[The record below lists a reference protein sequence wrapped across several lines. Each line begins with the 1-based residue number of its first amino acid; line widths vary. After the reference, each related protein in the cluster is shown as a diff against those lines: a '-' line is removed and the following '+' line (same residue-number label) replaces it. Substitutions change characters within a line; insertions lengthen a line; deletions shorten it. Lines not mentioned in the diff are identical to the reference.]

1 MKIRDIYLR
10 KGSFIVSAVI
20 VLLCVA
26 VTTISQLVP
35 SMYKVFA
42 FTYPVKYPWQLI
54 TYQFQHGMTTE
65 LLPADFSYSAAQLTI
80 GHLIF
85 NLLLAIPFGIL
96 VEKVIGSRKFL
107 VMAVAAWVVDI
118 ILIFTAAYFTTPAGE
133 ETVSCGASGL
143 VFSFMPIGMYILF
156 VLGKKYGFKNL
167 LKQVSF
173 YLLLPIAIA
182 TLVFA
187 LSPNAGGVAGI
198 WSMILHLLGLSCGV
212 LFTVIYRKKIW
223 ENTSKTDME

>member
-1 MKIRDIYLR
+1 MVNAVLF
-10 KGSFIVSAVI
+10 GSFIIMLILNVPIAVA
-20 VLLCVA
+20 LGL
-26 VTTISQLVP
+26 
-35 SMYKVFA
+35 
-42 FTYPVKYPWQLI
+42 
-54 TYQFQHGMTTE
+54 
-65 LLPADFSYSAAQLTI
+65 SAALTLLYAGVPLSI
-80 GHLIF
+80 IAINIYSGQAKF
-85 NLLLAIPFGIL
+85 LLLAIPFGIL
-96 VEKVIGSRKFL
+96 VEKVIGSRRFL

-118 ILIFTAAYFTTPAGE
+118 ILIFTAAYFTTPTGE

-156 VLGKKYGFKNL
+156 VLGKKYGFKKL

-198 WSMILHLLGLSCGV
+198 WSMIVHLLGLGCGV

-223 ENTSKTDME
+223 ENTSKTDMK